1 VAETGAG
8 EEASGAKPGAKAR
21 DATAEKAAPEGR
33 NLGQAGEPAFSGSV
47 SAIGDSVMLGGVGS
61 LQKDI
66 PGLAVVDAEVG
77 MQVYTAID
85 ILKARRAAGQLG
97 EVVVVHLGNNGTF
110 TEEQFDEIMRTL
122 SGVDRV
128 VFVNVKVPRAWERP
142 NNQVISE
149 GVQRHPN
156 AALVDW
162 YSASAN
168 RPGIFYG
175 DGFHLRP
182 AGQRFYADLISAN
195 LAAP

>member
-1 VAETGAG
+1 
-8 EEASGAKPGAKAR
+8 
-21 DATAEKAAPEGR
+21 
-33 NLGQAGEPAFSGSV
+33 
-47 SAIGDSVMLGGVGS
+47 
-61 LQKDI
+61 
-66 PGLAVVDAEVG
+66 

-85 ILKARRAAGQLG
+85 ILRARRASGQLG

-110 TEEQFDEIMRTL
+110 TEEQFDDVMQTL

-128 VFVNVKVPRAWERP
+128 VFVNVRVPRAWERP

-149 GVQRHPN
+149 GVQRYPN
-156 AALVDW
+156 AVLVDW

-168 RPGIFYG
+168 RPELFYG

-182 AGQRFYADLISAN
+182 VGQRAYTDLISAN